1 MDADALKAD
10 IIRNRTLENELKDR
24 IPENVTV
31 SIFQINI
38 KDIRNLYTGKYQQ
51 IVEKEVKLIA

>member
-10 IIRNRTLENELKDR
+10 IVRNRTLEDALKER
-24 IPENVTV
+24 IPEAVTV

-51 IVEKEVKLIA
+51 IFRGYE